1 METAELLKK
10 VRAIEIKTRGLS
22 SQIFSGEYH
31 SAFKGRGMA
40 FSENREYQH
49 GDEIRS
55 IDWNVTARLN
65 HPYVKVF
72 EEERELTAMIVVDVS
87 GSEDFGTKAM
97 LKRQLITEL
106 TAVLA
111 FSALQNNDKI
121 GVLLFSDQIELF
133 IPPKKGKS
141 HILRIIRELLN
152 FEPKHKGTNITA
164 ALDFL
169 NGAIKKR
176 CITFVIS
183 DFVDEG
189 FENSLRIANRKHDM
203 VALRIKDKRET
214 SIPNIGLAQ
223 FQDIETGK
231 VKWVNTGS
239 KRVRNAYEKAAKV
252 RDLKVKDLFKRAGVD
267 YTDLFTDENYVRPLM
282 TLFAKR
288 G

>member
-22 SQIFSGEYH
+22 NQIFSGEYH

-55 IDWNVTARLN
+55 IDWNVTARLG

-72 EEERELTAMIVVDVS
+72 EEERELTAMIIVDVS
-87 GSEDFGTKAM
+87 GSEDFGTKEM
-97 LKRQLITEL
+97 LKRHLITEL
-106 TAVLA
+106 TAVIA

-121 GVLLFSDQIELF
+121 GVILFSDQIELF
-133 IPPKKGKS
+133 IPPKKGKT
-141 HILRIIRELLN
+141 HILRIIRELIN
-152 FEPKHKGTNITA
+152 FTPNHKGTNISM

-189 FENSLRIANRKHDM
+189 FENALRIANRKHDM
-203 VALRIKDKRET
+203 VALRIKDRRES
-214 SIPNIGLAQ
+214 SIPNVGLAQ

-231 VKWVNTGS
+231 IKWINTGS
-239 KRVRNAYEKAAKV
+239 KRVRHAYEKAAKV

-267 YTDLFTDENYVRPLM
+267 YTDMHTDENYVRPLM
-282 TLFAKR
+282 SLFKKR